1 MITFAE
7 NFKTYSMDLS
17 SFESY
22 FAQFG
27 DLIIAYGGTVLL
39 AIIFLI
45 VGLWIIKRIIRV
57 VGKTMDKRGVDAS
70 LQPFLKSLIGALLK
84 VMLIIS
90 VISMLGVEMTS
101 FIAVLGAAG
110 LAVGLA
116 LQGSLANFA
125 GGVLILLLK
134 PFKVGDFI
142 DTGSHSG
149 TVREIQIFYTYI
161 TTTTNQE
168 IIVPN
173 GDLSNNAVKNYS
185 FHDTRRID
193 FTFGI
198 GYDDNIDQAKEI
210 LMKLITAEEHVMKDP
225 APVVFIENL
234 NDSSVDFRVRAWS
247 KSSDYWGIVNSMSE
261 KVKKSF
267 DSAGVSIPFPQ
278 RDIHVYNEK

>member
-1 MITFAE
+1 MEFE
-7 NFKTYSMDLS
+7 NYELYVK
-17 SFESY
+17 
-22 FAQFG
+22 QFG
-27 DLIIAYGGTVLL
+27 DLVVAYGGTVLL
-39 AIIFLI
+39 AILFLV
-45 VGLWIIKRIIRV
+45 VGLWVIKRIV
-57 VGKTMDKRGVDAS
+57 KVAGKTMKKRDVDES

-84 VMLIIS
+84 VMLVIS
-90 VISMLGVEMTS
+90 VVSMLGVEMTS

-116 LQGSLANFA
+116 LQGSLSNFA

-149 TVREIQIFYTYI
+149 TVREIQIFYTYL
-161 TTTTNQE
+161 TTPTNQE

-173 GDLSNNAVKNYS
+173 GDLSNNAVKNFS
-185 FHDTRRID
+185 FHETRRID

-210 LMKLITAEEHVMKDP
+210 LMELITSEDKVMKDP
-225 APVVFIENL
+225 APMVFIENL

-247 KSSDYWGIVNSMSE
+247 ANSDYWDIVNSMSE

-267 DSAGVSIPFPQ
+267 DNAGVSIPFPQ
-278 RDIHVYNEK
+278 RDIHVFNEK

>member
-1 MITFAE
+1 MDFS
-7 NFKTYSMDLS
+7 NFNN
-17 SFESY
+17 Y

-27 DLIIAYGGTVLL
+27 ELVIAYGGTVLL
-39 AIIFLI
+39 AIVFLI
-45 VGLWIIKRIIRV
+45 VGMWAIKRIVKVI
-57 VGKTMDKRGVDAS
+57 GKTMVKSDVDES
-70 LQPFLKSLIGALLK
+70 LQPFLKSLIGSLLK

-90 VISMLGVEMTS
+90 AVSMLGIEMTS
-101 FIAVLGAAG
+101 FVAVIGAAG

-161 TTTTNQE
+161 TTPTNQE

-173 GDLSNNAVKNYS
+173 GDLSNNAVKNFS
-185 FHDTRRID
+185 FHDTRRVD

-198 GYDDNIDQAKEI
+198 GYNDNIDQAKEI
-210 LMKLITAEEHVMKDP
+210 LMKLITEEAKALKDP
-225 APVVFIENL
+225 APIVFIENL
-234 NDSSVDFRVRAWS
+234 NDSSVDFRVRAWCQ
-247 KSSDYWGIVNSMSE
+247 SSDYWDIVNSMSE